1 MRYEGKWNHQLL
13 IMKPFQKI
21 LFAAGVLAGASLSM
35 MGEDNLVVTTDAYT
49 WKGDTLYQDEFKAW
63 AVNPYEIRSTYKGRP
78 GYFMPI
84 DQVWK
89 KKNDLSAYPVV
100 SGGNPLM
107 EAVYNMGLDE
117 MINAVEPDTTL
128 RTGKEWAGVWTR
140 DVSYSIILS
149 MAALQP
155 EASMISLLKKINEEG
170 QIIQDT
176 GSGGAWP
183 ISSDRMIWTVAAWEI
198 YKVTGDKEWLEKVYP
213 VVERSLAKDAQTI
226 ISDKGLVK
234 GETSFIDWREQSYP
248 RWMQTSDIAQSEA
261 MGTNVL
267 YAAALNCA
275 SEMAAELGYKDE
287 SAEFKKAA
295 DDLAAAIDKTFWME
309 DKGYYGIY
317 TYGRDNLILNPRA
330 ETLGESLAILF
341 DIAPSEKVKTISENH
356 PVTKY
361 GAPVFYPQISDI
373 PNYHNNA
380 LWPFVASYWTL
391 AQAKAGNEEG
401 VLEGIGSVVRPAALF
416 ATNKENLNLD
426 NGDIFTELN
435 SSNMLWSLAGN
446 LALTNQIL
454 FGIHFEKNGLRISPF
469 VPEALGG
476 DRTLSNF
483 PYRGARLNLTVKGY
497 GDSIAAV
504 SINGKPHQFDKR
516 GVPVKAKGKIYPS
529 LKDGVLFIPSE
540 MIQGEI
546 NISIEMDNQPLPAMK
561 VNNVPNLKA
570 PLTPITWLSFDETVN
585 APGVPVN
592 NLLQWNPI
600 EYIGEYI
607 VLKDGKEV
615 ARTRQTQYP
624 ALEPGEW
631 QVIGVSTE
639 GVESFAS
646 EPRSNR
652 PSRFWNMDEEVTV
665 AISPEISYPSDDIQG
680 YRDAGFVETD
690 MTTPPLVKK
699 IDIPN
704 YGIYSISYRY
714 SNGNGPVNTE
724 NKAAIRSLY
733 VDGEDVGTIVMP
745 QRGTGNWNDW
755 GVSTSVKVKLTKGE
769 HTVTL
774 RYNPEDSNMNLK
786 TNHALIDG
794 IVVEELQV
802 L

>member
-1 MRYEGKWNHQLL
+1 MAVIASANLESSAQEPV
-13 IMKPFQKI
+13 I
-21 LFAAGVLAGASLSM
+21 VL
-35 MGEDNLVVTTDAYT
+35 TDAYV

-63 AVNPYEIRSTYKGRP
+63 AVNPNEIQSTYKGRP

-84 DQVWK
+84 EQTWK
-89 KKNDLSAYPVV
+89 RINDLSPYPVV
-100 SGGNPLM
+100 SGGNPLL

-117 MINAVEPDTTL
+117 MVNAVEPDTTL

-155 EASMISLLKKINEEG
+155 EAAMTSLLKKINAEG

-183 ISSDRMIWTVAAWEI
+183 ISTDRMIWTVAAWEV
-198 YKVTGDKEWLEKVYP
+198 YKVTGDKKWLETVYP
-213 VVERSLAKDAQTI
+213 VVEKSIAKDAATI
-226 ISDKGLVK
+226 ISDNGLIK

-248 RWMQTSDIAQSEA
+248 RWMQTADISQSEA
-261 MGTNVL
+261 LGTNVL

-275 SEMAAELGYKDE
+275 SEMAETLGKTKE
-287 SAEFKKAA
+287 AAEFKKASQ
-295 DDLAAAIDKTFWME
+295 DLAAAIDKTFWME
-309 DKGYYGIY
+309 DKGYYGMY

-330 ETLGESLAILF
+330 ETLGESLGILF
-341 DIAPSEKVKTISENH
+341 DIFPAEKLARISENH

-391 AQAKAGNEEG
+391 AQAKAGNEQG
-401 VLEGIGSVVRPAALF
+401 VLQGIGSVVRPAALF

-446 LALTNQIL
+446 IALTNQIL
-454 FGIHFEKNGLRISPF
+454 FGIHFEKDGLRIDPF
-469 VPEALGG
+469 VPEVLGG
-476 DRTLSNF
+476 ERTLSNF
-483 PYRGARLNLTVKGY
+483 PYRGAKLNITVNGFGDKVDKVTIGGNPQALTNNLDAILYDGIKY
-497 GDSIAAV
+497 TAE
-504 SINGKPHQFDKR
+504 
-516 GVPVKAKGKIYPS
+516 GV
-529 LKDGVLFIPSE
+529 FIPASLLK
-540 MIQGEI
+540 GDVNI
-546 NISIEMDNQPLPAMK
+546 NVDMDNKPIAPMK

-570 PLTPITWLSFDETVN
+570 PLTPIAWLTVDDTAN
-585 APGVPVN
+585 IPVSPIN

-600 EYIGEYI
+600 EYIAEYI

-624 ALEPGEW
+624 AIETGEW
-631 QVIGVSTE
+631 QIIGVADDGTQ
-639 GVESFAS
+639 SFAS

-652 PSRFWNMDEEVTV
+652 YRLFKDMEDEMGVMVSTEV
-665 AISPEISYPSDDIQG
+665 SYPSRGIKG
-680 YRDAGFVETD
+680 YHGDGFAETD
-690 MTTPPLVKK
+690 HKTTPAVSNIEVPHSGV
-699 IDIPN
+699 
-704 YGIYSISYRY
+704 YSISFRY

-724 NKAAIRSLY
+724 NKAAVRSLY
-733 VDGEDVGTIVMP
+733 VDGKDVGTIVMP
-745 QRGTGNWNDW
+745 QRGVANWDDW
-755 GVSTSVKVKLTKGE
+755 GTTNSIKVKLSAGQHKIE
-769 HTVTL
+769 L
-774 RYNPEDSNMNLK
+774 RFNPEDENMNLG

-794 IVVEELQV
+794 VIVEQTGV
-802 L
+802 